1 MTMIK
6 TERLAKVETY
16 LSPNSVPSPWMTPE
30 SDIKISLTRI
40 ECVDCRDQIVQRKE
54 QVVLSEEELTTLRRF
69 FPVIDQFIYFQRF
82 KYIGNDSQQ
91 ARSLPSQAGLSTRTS
106 STRSSIGSNQQ

>member
-1 MTMIK
+1 MIN

-16 LSPNSVPSPWMTPE
+16 LSPNSVLCAWMTPE
-30 SDIKISLTRI
+30 NAIKISLTRI
-40 ECVDCRDQIVQRKE
+40 ERVDCRGLIVQRKE

-82 KYIGNDSQQ
+82 KYMGNVSQQ
-91 ARSLPSQAGLSTRTS
+91 ARSLPSQASLSTQTS
-106 STRSSIGSNQQ
+106 STRSSIGFNQ